1 MVNLLIKVLGGGGE
15 VGRMAV
21 FVKDATMDKGFLFDY
36 GVNFDENDRPV
47 MPGHVRPRDLAA
59 VFLSHSHLDHCGAL
73 PSLYVSS
80 PPPVYATPLTLELAD
95 IMFKDAIKLSGYY
108 LPYEDEEIKAVLDH
122 AIPVTYGEDID
133 VANDVRAYF
142 VNAGHV
148 PGSMITILEINGA
161 RVLFTGDFNLAQTNL
176 LRGADLGSIPRDVDV
191 VIMEGTYVMNTHP
204 PREEVERDFIKVI
217 RETIEG
223 GGSVLIPV
231 FTIGRA
237 QEILITL
244 YKNGVDYPII
254 IDGLARL
261 ANQVVARYPHYLA
274 NPELYM
280 KAVENSLE
288 IAADYQRRSLTKEP
302 VIIISPAGM
311 LKGGAAVYYL
321 KRLGKDRKN
330 AVILPSYQ
338 APDTPGFELLTRG
351 RTFVDKSEVVLEAKL
366 YWFDFS
372 SHSGRA
378 ELEAFIRHFNPDTKI
393 LLVHTEAIKALQF
406 LDRLRDKYG
415 IDNIHV
421 PTSDES
427 IIVNAHR

>member
-1 MVNLLIKVLGGGGE
+1 LLIKVLGGGSE

-73 PSLYVSS
+73 PGLYVSS

-321 KRLGKDRKN
+321 KRLGKDRRN
-330 AVILPSYQ
+330 AVI
-338 APDTPGFELLTRG
+338 
-351 RTFVDKSEVVLEAKL
+351 
-366 YWFDFS
+366 
-372 SHSGRA
+372 
-378 ELEAFIRHFNPDTKI
+378 
-393 LLVHTEAIKALQF
+393 
-406 LDRLRDKYG
+406 
-415 IDNIHV
+415 ID
-421 PTSDES
+421 
-427 IIVNAHR
+427 

>member
-1 MVNLLIKVLGGGGE
+1 
-15 VGRMAV
+15 
-21 FVKDATMDKGFLFDY
+21 
-36 GVNFDENDRPV
+36 
-47 MPGHVRPRDLAA
+47 
-59 VFLSHSHLDHCGAL
+59 
-73 PSLYVSS
+73 
-80 PPPVYATPLTLELAD
+80 
-95 IMFKDAIKLSGYY
+95 MFKDAIKLSGYY

-288 IAADYQRRSLTKEP
+288 ITADYQRRSLTNEP

-321 KRLGKDRKN
+321 KRLGNDRRN

-378 ELEAFIRHFNPDTKI
+378 ELEAFIRPVNPDTKI

-406 LDRLRDKYG
+406 LDRLKDKYG
-415 IDNIHV
+415 IDNIHI

>member
-1 MVNLLIKVLGGGGE
+1 M
-15 VGRMAV
+15 
-21 FVKDATMDKGFLFDY
+21 
-36 GVNFDENDRPV
+36 
-47 MPGHVRPRDLAA
+47 
-59 VFLSHSHLDHCGAL
+59 

-122 AIPVTYGEDID
+122 AIPVTYGEDVDITKD
-133 VANDVRAYF
+133 IKATF
-142 VNAGHV
+142 INAGHV
-148 PGSMITILEINGA
+148 PGSMLTLLELNGS
-161 RVLFTGDFNLAQTNL
+161 RVLFTGDFNLAPSNL
-176 LRGADLGSIPRDVDV
+176 LRGADINNVPKDVDV
-191 VIMEGTYVMNTHP
+191 VIMEGTYVANTHP
-204 PREEVERDFIKVI
+204 PREEVERDFVRVIK
-217 RETIEG
+217 ETIED

-244 YKNGVDYPII
+244 YKNGIDYPVI
-254 IDGLARL
+254 IDGLARI
-261 ANQVVARYPHYLA
+261 ANQIVAKYPHYLA

-288 IAADYQRRSLTKEP
+288 ITADYQRRSLTKEP
-302 VIIISPAGM
+302 VIIVSPAGM

-330 AVILPSYQ
+330 AIILPSYQ

-351 RTFVDKSEVVLEAKL
+351 RAFIDKGEVVLEAKL

-372 SHSGRA
+372 SHSGKA
-378 ELEAFIRHFNPDTKI
+378 ELEAFINHFSPDTKI

-406 LDRLRDKYG
+406 LERLKAKYG
-415 IDNIHV
+415 IDNVHV
-421 PTSDES
+421 PISEES
-427 IIVNAHR
+427 VLISVRR

>member
-1 MVNLLIKVLGGGGE
+1 MVDLLVKVLGGGGE
-15 VGRMAV
+15 VGRMAI
-21 FVKDATMDKGFLFDY
+21 FVKDVNAEKGFLFDY

-47 MPGHVRPRDLAA
+47 MPGHVRPRDISA

-122 AIPVTYGEDID
+122 AIPVTYGEDVDITKD
-133 VANDVRAYF
+133 IKATF
-142 VNAGHV
+142 INAGHV
-148 PGSMITILEINGA
+148 PGSMLTLLELNGS
-161 RVLFTGDFNLAQTNL
+161 RVLFTGDFNLAPSNL
-176 LRGADLGSIPRDVDV
+176 LRGADINNVPKDVDV
-191 VIMEGTYVMNTHP
+191 VIMEGTYVANTHP
-204 PREEVERDFIKVI
+204 PREEVERDFVRVIK
-217 RETIEG
+217 ETIEE

-244 YKNGVDYPII
+244 YKNGIDYPVI
-254 IDGLARL
+254 IDGLARI
-261 ANQVVARYPHYLA
+261 ANQIVAKYPHYLA

-288 IAADYQRRSLTKEP
+288 ITADYQRRSLTKEP
-302 VIIISPAGM
+302 VIIVSPAGM

-330 AVILPSYQ
+330 AIILPSYQ

-351 RTFVDKSEVVLEAKL
+351 RAFIDKSEVVLEAKL

-372 SHSGRA
+372 SHSGKA
-378 ELEAFIRHFNPDTKI
+378 ELEAFINHFSPDTKI

-406 LDRLRDKYG
+406 LERLKAKYG
-415 IDNIHV
+415 IDNVHV
-421 PTSDES
+421 PISEES
-427 IIVNAHR
+427 VLISVRR

>member
-1 MVNLLIKVLGGGGE
+1 MVDLLVKVLGGGGE
-15 VGRMAV
+15 VGRMAI
-21 FVKDATMDKGFLFDY
+21 FVKDVNAEKGFLFDY

-47 MPGHVRPRDLAA
+47 MPGHVRPRDISA

-122 AIPVTYGEDID
+122 AIPVTYGEDVDITKD
-133 VANDVRAYF
+133 IKATF
-142 VNAGHV
+142 INAGHV
-148 PGSMITILEINGA
+148 PGSMLTLLELNGS
-161 RVLFTGDFNLAQTNL
+161 RVLFTGDFNLAPSNL
-176 LRGADLGSIPRDVDV
+176 LRGADINNVPKDVDV
-191 VIMEGTYVMNTHP
+191 VIMEGTYVANTHP
-204 PREEVERDFIKVI
+204 PREEVERDFVRVIK
-217 RETIEG
+217 ETIED

-244 YKNGVDYPII
+244 YKNGIDYPVI
-254 IDGLARL
+254 IDGLARI
-261 ANQVVARYPHYLA
+261 ANQIVAKYPHYLA

-288 IAADYQRRSLTKEP
+288 ITADYQRRSLTKEP
-302 VIIISPAGM
+302 VIIVSPAGM

-330 AVILPSYQ
+330 AIILPSYQ

-351 RTFVDKSEVVLEAKL
+351 RAFIDKGEVVLEAKL

-372 SHSGRA
+372 SHSGKA
-378 ELEAFIRHFNPDTKI
+378 ELEAFINHFSPDTKI

-406 LDRLRDKYG
+406 LERLKAKYG
-415 IDNIHV
+415 IDNVHV
-421 PTSDES
+421 PISEES
-427 IIVNAHR
+427 MLISVRR